1 METLE
6 VGCFVVRDP
15 VVSTHEY
22 DTLPFEGQSADR
34 GGMRFA
40 TPDLVLNEELG
51 PRAMQGRL
59 AGILEEALV
68 SKTRPGKPAMG
79 ITSIIYLRWPWA

>member
-1 METLE
+1 MEIDY
-6 VGCFVVRDP
+6 FVVRDAVAP
-15 VVSTHEY
+15 THEH

-34 GGMRFA
+34 GGMSFA

-59 AGILEEALV
+59 TSILEEALV
-68 SKTRPGKPAMG
+68 NKVGPGPAAMVIG
-79 ITSIIYLRWPWA
+79 